1 VDREQDKG
9 SEDTMIN
16 VGRENLGG
24 LLDINNANAFRLGHN
39 LLNCKR
45 IITSKIL
52 ASRLMEFY
60 CVLWKSGVSTK
71 QSDAVCTFLQ
81 FIKKNVTPE

>member
-1 VDREQDKG
+1 VDGVQDKG
-9 SEDTMIN
+9 SEDTTIN
-16 VGRENLGG
+16 VDRENLGG

-39 LLNCKR
+39 LLNCKC

-60 CVLWKSGVSTK
+60 YTMFCGNL
-71 QSDAVCTFLQ
+71 AY
-81 FIKKNVTPE
+81 